1 MIKLSIRFILMY
13 LHSYANLFLKRLAR
27 MFVVNCYR
35 LNTECRFE
43 VTIQNTFRK
52 ITREGRTEE
61 KSSTAL
67 MLLLGKTMHVL

>member
-1 MIKLSIRFILMY
+1 
-13 LHSYANLFLKRLAR
+13 

-52 ITREGRTEE
+52 ITQEGRMEE